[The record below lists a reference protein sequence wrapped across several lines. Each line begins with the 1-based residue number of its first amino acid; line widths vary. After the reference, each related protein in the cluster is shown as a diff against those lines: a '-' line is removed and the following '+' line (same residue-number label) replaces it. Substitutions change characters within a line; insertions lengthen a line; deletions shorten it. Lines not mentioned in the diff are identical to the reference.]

1 MKTDTLFYRLF
12 KNAPELALQLADL
25 NDADTQNYR
34 FSSEE
39 IKQTAFRLDGIL
51 TPPQEHTDLPV
62 IFVEVQFQKD
72 PNFYS
77 RFFCEIFFYLQQN
90 KPINP
95 WQALIIY
102 PARKIIYPARKTE
115 TKKTQHYTE
124 LLHSNRIK
132 RIYLDDLANH
142 TYSSEKIGL
151 QLIQL
156 IVTAENQT
164 PNKAQNIVQQ
174 IKTYPDQQA
183 SEHWLEWV
191 ETILV
196 YKLPTLSRQESQD
209 MSGYNDIELQ
219 QTQFYK
225 DVFSEGFE
233 QGKLNAKLKGKLE
246 GEITIILRI
255 LKRKLGPLSE
265 KTHVAIQALNDTQL
279 EALSDHLLDFSS
291 KNDLDNWLKQNQ

>member
-51 TPPQEHTDLPV
+51 APPQENTDLPL
-62 IFVEVQFQKD
+62 IFVDVQFQKD

-77 RFFCEIFFYLQQN
+77 RFFCEIFFYLHQN
-90 KPINP
+90 KPTHP
-95 WQALIIY
+95 WQAL
-102 PARKIIYPARKTE
+102 IIYPARKTE

-124 LLHSNRIK
+124 LLQSNRIK

-156 IVTAENQT
+156 IVTEENQALS
-164 PNKAQNIVQQ
+164 KAQNILQQ
-174 IKTYPDQQA
+174 IKTYPDQQT

-196 YKLPTLSRQESQD
+196 YKLPKLSRQEIQE
-209 MSGYNDIELQ
+209 MLGYNDIELK
-219 QTQFYK
+219 QTQFYQ
-225 DVFSEGFE
+225 DVFSEGL
-233 QGKLNAKLKGKLE
+233 QE
-246 GEITIILRI
+246 GELTIILKL
-255 LKRKLGPLSE
+255 LKRKFGPLNE
-265 KTHVAIQALNDTQL
+265 KTHFAIQALNDKQL
-279 EALSDHLLDFSS
+279 EALSDNLLDFSS
-291 KNDLDNWLKQNQ
+291 KSDLNNWLKQNQ